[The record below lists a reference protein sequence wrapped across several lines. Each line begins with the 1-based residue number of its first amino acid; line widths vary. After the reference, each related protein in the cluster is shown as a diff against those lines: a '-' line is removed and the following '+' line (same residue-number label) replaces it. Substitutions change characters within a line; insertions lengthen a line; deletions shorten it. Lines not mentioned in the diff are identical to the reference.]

1 MEQIVILAEIICA
14 PEYNNQH
21 SKGDERD
28 YHQNLNIP

>member
-1 MEQIVILAEIICA
+1 MEQIVILVEIICA

-21 SKGDERD
+21 SKDNEGD